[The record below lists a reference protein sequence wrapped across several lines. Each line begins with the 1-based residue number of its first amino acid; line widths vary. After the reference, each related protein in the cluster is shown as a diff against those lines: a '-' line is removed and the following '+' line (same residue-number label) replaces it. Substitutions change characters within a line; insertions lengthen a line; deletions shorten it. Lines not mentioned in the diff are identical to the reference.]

1 MVLLSLT
8 RISAFYGPSR
18 NAVLIQMWTALIA
31 YLLLAWLKLK
41 TKGSWGLIKIYG
53 CHKPCSWSDG
63 SCGNFFE
70 VDPVFL
76 DMGLG
81 DNQWT
86 RRTGR
91 WQKIGILNG

>member
-1 MVLLSLT
+1 
-8 RISAFYGPSR
+8 
-18 NAVLIQMWTALIA
+18 
-31 YLLLAWLKLK
+31 
-41 TKGSWGLIKIYG
+41 
-53 CHKPCSWSDG
+53 
-63 SCGNFFE
+63 